1 MAVFTPGDA
10 FSYAKTMVKSMRLD
24 DVKLRILFDAL
35 SLIWHAAP
43 WEWTIGE
50 IAESPITVTTNTSEY
65 TITVPSDFS
74 RLEMAILTDDANIF
88 KPLAIRS
95 YVPSNSVKT
104 GETMEIAKVPGQTKV
119 RVYPKSPASLPST
132 AQKIILLYKKTTPN
146 LTASDYASTTILALP
161 DDWFHVYC
169 LAVLYFA
176 YLYADDDRAGG
187 AVVEPTRQGAN
198 IRYTGIRGQLEA
210 EIEAMRMKLP
220 LLRVMDV
227 RADMVNSKG

>member
-24 DVKLRILFDAL
+24 DIKLRILFDSL

-50 IAESPITVTTNTSEY
+50 ITESPITVTTSTTQY
-65 TITVPSDFS
+65 AITVPSDFS
-74 RLEMAILTDDANIF
+74 RLEMAILVDDAHLF

-95 YVPSNSVKT
+95 YLPAASVKT
-104 GETMEIAKVPGQTKV
+104 GETMEIAKVPGSANV

-169 LAVLYFA
+169 NAVLYFA

-198 IRYTGIRGQLEA
+198 IRYTGLRGQLEA
-210 EIEAMRMKLP
+210 EIEQMRMKLP
-220 LLRVMDV
+220 LLRVSDV
-227 RADMVNSKG
+227 RADLVNTKG